1 MDLRPFH
8 PNTLPCVSCCPSLF
22 LSLCTNH
29 LVQVQFLR
37 LMVLDGADLFLL
49 EPVFRNE
56 LMDFVALPVS
66 ETNELAVGALVSSRA
81 KQALESIEA
90 SAPKRKEAAAAAAAA
105 ASQADSSQA
114 ATTPALLAEA
124 VASGERE
131 ALLATLGW
139 WARDAELVKQKEF
152 YQERRLKEMGLDK
165 PWSPEEGVES
175 TFSAGGAQG
184 NVDWS

>member
-1 MDLRPFH
+1 MLVYHVVRI
-8 PNTLPCVSCCPSLF
+8 CVRMH
-22 LSLCTNH
+22 H
-29 LVQVQFLR
+29 LLQVQFLR

-66 ETNELAVGALVSSRA
+66 EANELAVGALVSSRA
-81 KQALESIEA
+81 KQALDMIEA
-90 SAPKRKEAAAAAAAA
+90 SAPKRKDAIAGAAGAAAARTGSLQDATT
-105 ASQADSSQA
+105 
-114 ATTPALLAEA
+114 TTPAALAEA
-124 VASGERE
+124 VASGERD

>member
-1 MDLRPFH
+1 MRWYH
-8 PNTLPCVSCCPSLF
+8 VVSICVRIRRL
-22 LSLCTNH
+22 L
-29 LVQVQFLR
+29 QVQFLR

-81 KQALESIEA
+81 KQALDMIEA
-90 SAPKRKEAAAAAAAA
+90 SAPKRKDAAAARTGCL
-105 ASQADSSQA
+105 QDA
-114 ATTPALLAEA
+114 ATTPAALAEA
-124 VASGERE
+124 VASGERD

-175 TFSAGGAQG
+175 TFSAGGAKG